1 MKSTFFALFIAFVI
15 VPQVVFSQSFSEQ
28 RFSVGIAPLSLILP
42 SGKVGLHAE
51 WAYGA
56 NKSLSLTVGVPRSTR
71 PPGWVLNSVSIAEN
85 GSVTTNEF
93 YNFGIMI
100 ENRFYFSQEAPY
112 GFYLA
117 PYLRYN
123 KMWLDR
129 ITENPEKTGA
139 TTMRGTL
146 YGIGVGG
153 AVGWQIPLGE
163 HFTLDATFAAID
175 LKWMRGNVSY
185 SSTDTNNDIY
195 ELRDEVQAVV
205 EDIPIVGKKLSAQ
218 IDGEQIK
225 VRTPGVVLPAYRFSL
240 TVNYLF

>member
-51 WAYGA
+51 WAYAA

-71 PPGWVLNSVSIAEN
+71 PPGWLLNSVSIAEN

-93 YNFGIMI
+93 YNFGIML
-100 ENRFYFSQEAPY
+100 ENRFYFSQEAPS

-146 YGIGVGG
+146 YGIGLGG

-185 SSTDTNNDIY
+185 TSTDPNNDIY
-195 ELRDEVQAVV
+195 ELRDKVQAVV
-205 EDIPIVGKKLSAQ
+205 EDIPIIGKKLSAQ